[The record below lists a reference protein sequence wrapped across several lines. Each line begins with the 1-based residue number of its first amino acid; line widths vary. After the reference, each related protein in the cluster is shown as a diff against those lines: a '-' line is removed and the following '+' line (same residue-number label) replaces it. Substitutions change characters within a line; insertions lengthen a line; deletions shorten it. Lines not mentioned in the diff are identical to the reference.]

1 MVVKKT
7 VINIE
12 DCFLAAFVFGDS
24 FATFEIRTNRF
35 YEESDSILSLF
46 QYHLRKVPTISEIID
61 LIRMRVRYLI
71 YIG

>member
-35 YEESDSILSLF
+35 YEESDSILSLL
-46 QYHLRKVPTISEIID
+46 YLRKVPTISEIID
-61 LIRMRVRYLI
+61 LIRMRVR
-71 YIG
+71 